1 MKKAIDNAIID
12 EIEAI
17 EQYSSLANLL
27 KMESENMLKI
37 IDDEKRH
44 LDYFKKLKEMI

>member
-12 EIEAI
+12 ETDAI

-27 KMESENMLKI
+27 KMESENILKI
-37 IDDEKRH
+37 VEDEKRH
-44 LDYFKKLKEMI
+44 LQYFKRLREMI